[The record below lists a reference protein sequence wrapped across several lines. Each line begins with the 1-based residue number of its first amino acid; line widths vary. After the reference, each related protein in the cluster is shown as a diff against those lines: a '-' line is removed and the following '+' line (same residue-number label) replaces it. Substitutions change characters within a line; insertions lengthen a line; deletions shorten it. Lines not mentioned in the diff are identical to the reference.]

1 MKNNTYI
8 KRMMFSYLPILFLTI
23 SILISIFVTIINEL
37 NVRNAIQANKVTTEY
52 ISNMIDNSLKTIDAD
67 ARKVIQTNA
76 ELQAFLDTPSDRL
89 LSYAASNI
97 LSEMMVQHNFI
108 DSIYFYRAKDK
119 MVLDQSTIRSI
130 QDFPDRDYIHEMLQQ
145 PYPVNWSSP
154 RVKDG
159 TNRTNLKVITLGRKV
174 PLDTGSLGYM
184 IINVNL
190 GAIST
195 FADGMIDRT
204 VTNAQIYDAGH
215 QPFFPDVYF
224 ESKDNSVQA
233 AVTSDYTGWTY
244 QTGIKGSQ
252 LYSILLHGNLVWIV
266 AVLGAIALAIG
277 STFYVTRR
285 SYRPIEAI
293 LHRID
298 RFSNS
303 VVSNDLKNDTNE
315 FAFIDQAIERLIT
328 NNMAFQERQVEHLA
342 IRRQQFLQNLLNG
355 EYAEDQEVWKLES
368 EHYGIKNDTRFIV
381 ALLEIDHYVQFCMK
395 YNQKDQSL
403 FKFVINSVAV
413 EFSEQN
419 QQQVIMEWVSRN
431 RLVLLHI
438 SHEDQDLEHHLLK
451 LTEQIRSWI
460 EAHLDF
466 TVTFGVGTVAEDVA
480 LIRRSYQEAGQA
492 VNRKVTLGI
501 NQIIDTVEGNEKL
514 SDEWFT
520 YLQLIQAVVRQV
532 RLADQGWSA
541 AFSKLFHEMRVQQL
555 QRGDIERLLQ
565 YVIFQMER
573 ELEGTQPEIDMYWKT
588 SLKSELMQALE
599 DSETLEQIEACYR
612 VALEKMLEQLL
623 ELSQNRRHHALMKEI
638 RSYVA
643 ENFTDPNLSLTLL
656 SDRFQVNSK
665 YLSQLFKE
673 ELGENFSDLLI
684 SLRMDFAKKLLTE
697 TVETVQDISVRV
709 GYTNSISFSRIFK
722 KCVGLSPGQ
731 YRESQQFTS

>member
-1 MKNNTYI
+1 MKSNTYI

-67 ARKVIQTNA
+67 ARKVIETNA

-108 DSIYFYRAKDK
+108 DSIYFYRTKDSK
-119 MVLDQSTIRSI
+119 VLDQSTIRSI
-130 QDFPDRDYIHEMLQQ
+130 DEFPDRAYILELLKQ

-154 RVKDG
+154 RVKNG
-159 TNRTNLKVITLGRKV
+159 SNKTNLKVITLGRKV

-190 GAIST
+190 EAIGK
-195 FADGMIDRT
+195 FVDGMIDRT

-215 QPFFPDVYF
+215 QPFFPDIAF
-224 ESKDNSVQA
+224 DSQDQSVHA
-233 AVTSDYTGWTY
+233 AVTSDYSGWTY
-244 QTGIKGSQ
+244 QTGIKGGR
-252 LYSILLHGNLVWIV
+252 LYSILLHGNAVWIV

-298 RFSNS
+298 RFSHS
-303 VVSNDLKNDTNE
+303 FMSHDLKSDKNE
-315 FAFIDQAIERLIT
+315 FAFIDHAIERLIT
-328 NNMAFQERQVEHLA
+328 NNMAFQEKQVEHLA

-355 EYAEDQEVWKLES
+355 EYAEDQEVWRLES
-368 EHYGIKNDTRFIV
+368 EHYGIQPDTRFIV
-381 ALLEIDHYVQFCMK
+381 ALLEIDHYVQFGTT

-403 FKFVINSVAV
+403 FKFVISSVAV
-413 EFSEQN
+413 EFAEQN
-419 QQQVIMEWVSRN
+419 QQQVMMEWISKN

-438 SHEDQDLEHHLLK
+438 SHEDQDPEHHLLK
-451 LTEQIRSWI
+451 LAEHIRSWI

-466 TVTFGVGTVAEDVA
+466 TVTFGVGGVAEDVA
-480 LIRRSYQEAGQA
+480 LIRRSYQEAGRA

-501 NQIIDTVEGNEKL
+501 NQIIDTVEDNETL

-520 YLQLIQAVVRQV
+520 YLQLIQTVVRQI
-532 RLADQGWSA
+532 RMSEAGWPD
-541 AFSKLFHEMRVQQL
+541 AFAKLFHEMRVQRL
-555 QRGDIERLLQ
+555 QREDIERLLQ
-565 YVIFQMER
+565 YFVFQMER
-573 ELEGTQPEIDMYWKT
+573 ELEGIQPEMDAYWKNG
-588 SLKSELMQALE
+588 LKLELMQGLE
-599 DSETLEQIEACYR
+599 HSETLQQIETCFR
-612 VALEKMLEQLL
+612 LVLEQMAVRLS
-623 ELSQNRRHHALMKEI
+623 ELSQNRRHHALMREI

-656 SDRFQVNSK
+656 SDRFQINSK

-684 SLRMDFAKKLLTE
+684 SLRMEFAKKLLVE
-697 TVETVQDISVRV
+697 TMETVQDISVRV

-731 YRESQQFTS
+731 FRESQLS